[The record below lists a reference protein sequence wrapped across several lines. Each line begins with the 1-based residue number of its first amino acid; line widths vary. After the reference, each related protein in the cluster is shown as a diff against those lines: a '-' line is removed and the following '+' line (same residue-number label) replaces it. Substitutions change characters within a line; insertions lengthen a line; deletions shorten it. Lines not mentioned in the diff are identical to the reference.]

1 MSSYDC
7 NAEIFINELQ
17 TYCNIH
23 TNIPIRT
30 NCCLG
35 ASEWSFAMAMGKTYK
50 LALMFLGVPITWA
63 FMEATRYA
71 VSGFGGQFWP
81 GRFTSFVAGIIV
93 FTVMTY
99 VFKEEAVNLKT
110 GVSLLL
116 ALSLILVQL
125 FWK

>member
-1 MSSYDC
+1 MNYKHIATSIL
-7 NAEIFINELQ
+7 IFL
-17 TYCNIH
+17 
-23 TNIPIRT
+23 
-30 NCCLG
+30 LG
-35 ASEWSFAMAMGKTYK
+35 QIVVWVQVNGPLLWQWSRTYK

-81 GRFTSFVAGIIV
+81 GRFMSFVAGIFV
-93 FTVMTY
+93 FTIMTY
-99 VFKEEAVNLKT
+99 MFKDEAVNLKT

>member
-1 MSSYDC
+1 
-7 NAEIFINELQ
+7 
-17 TYCNIH
+17 
-23 TNIPIRT
+23 
-30 NCCLG
+30 
-35 ASEWSFAMAMGKTYK
+35 
-50 LALMFLGVPITWA
+50 MFLGVPITWA